1 MQNKHYVSHGVSEVY
16 DLPKEKRSTTAEL
29 NVYLVT
35 TFSFIVREPKAPES
49 IQKDADTMQKNIQKN
64 IQKNKQIFKLTGDK
78 LRKIH

>member
-16 DLPKEKRSTTAEL
+16 DLPKEKRSTSAEL

-49 IQKDADTMQKNIQKN
+49 IQKDADTMQTPCRYHADTMQTPCKRTCKFSN
-64 IQKNKQIFKLTGDK
+64 
-78 LRKIH
+78 

>member
-35 TFSFIVREPKAPES
+35 TFSFIVREPKAPDS
-49 IQKDADTMQKNIQKN
+49 RHHADTIQKN
-64 IQKNKQIFKLTGDK
+64 MQIFKLTGDK